1 MPKLPRGANIGLPAM
16 SDSELIKQIEA
27 SGQDPGDKASM
38 KACTA
43 SLKYSWLM
51 TLVMATGD
59 DPEADAGV
67 DQRMAVEAKLP
78 EPPAASAKC
87 GATIT
92 PGVLKVSTMRF
103 KKPLCMNCQGKK
115 SA

>member
-1 MPKLPRGANIGLPAM
+1 
-16 SDSELIKQIEA
+16 
-27 SGQDPGDKASM
+27 M

-43 SLKYSWLM
+43 SLKYAWMM
-51 TLVMATGD
+51 TLAMATGD
-59 DPEADAGV
+59 DPEADSGV
-67 DQRMAVEAKLP
+67 DQRMAVDTPKPKLP
-78 EPPAASAKC
+78 KAPAACSEC

-103 KKPLCMNCQGKK
+103 KRALCMSCQDKQGKR